1 MNRERALQVVLTLV
15 GLAFIFGIYTFIIIW
30 PSGWSWHTGQSHQLP
45 HYLQMILGV
54 YATLGVFLLMASRH
68 PTEHRSLIAFAAW
81 SSIVHGAI
89 MGLEA
94 LQTVG
99 EQGHLLGDVPALLII
114 GIVLIAL
121 APPKPVAPAVALA
134 PAKTYGD

>member
-15 GLAFIFGIYTFIIIW
+15 GLAFIFGIYAFIIIW
-30 PSGWSWHTGQSHQLP
+30 PSGWSWHAGQSHQLP

-68 PTEHRSLIAFAAW
+68 PAEHRSLIAFAAW

-94 LQTVG
+94 LQSVG

-121 APPKPVAPAVALA
+121 APPKPVAPGVALA

>member
-1 MNRERALQVVLTLV
+1 MNRERALQVVLTVV

-45 HYLQMILGV
+45 HYLQMILVV

-68 PTEHRSLIAFAAW
+68 PAEHRSLIAFAAW

-94 LQTVG
+94 FETVG

>member
-1 MNRERALQVVLTLV
+1 MNRERALQVVLTVV

-68 PTEHRSLIAFAAW
+68 PAEHRSLIAFAAW

-94 LQTVG
+94 FETVG

-121 APPKPVAPAVALA
+121 APPKPVAPAVDLA

>member
-30 PSGWSWHTGQSHQLP
+30 PSGWAWHTGQSHQLP

-54 YATLGVFLLMASRH
+54 YATLGVFLLIASRH
-68 PTEHRSLIAFAAW
+68 PAEHRSLIAFAAW

-94 LQTVG
+94 FETVG
-99 EQGHLLGDVPALLII
+99 QRGHLLGDVPALLII
-114 GIVLIAL
+114 GIVLVAL
-121 APPKPVAPAVALA
+121 APPKPLASAVALA
-134 PAKTYGD
+134 PTKSYGD